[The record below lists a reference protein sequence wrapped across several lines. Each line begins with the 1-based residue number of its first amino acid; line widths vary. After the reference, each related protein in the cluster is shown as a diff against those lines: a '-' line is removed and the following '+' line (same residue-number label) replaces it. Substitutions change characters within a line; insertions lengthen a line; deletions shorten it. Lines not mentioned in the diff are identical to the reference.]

1 MKEERK
7 ATRQSYGE
15 ALKDLGKENS
25 RVVVLDADLAGA
37 TKSDIFKKE
46 FPERFFDIGI
56 AEQDMIGTAAGMAT
70 CGKIPFASTFAVF
83 ATRYFTL
90 SKYYDIIPIVKRIA
104 TRNQKTYRRGRTY
117 GQYRQQLG

>member
-37 TKSDIFKKE
+37 TKSDI
-46 FPERFFDIGI
+46 
-56 AEQDMIGTAAGMAT
+56 
-70 CGKIPFASTFAVF
+70 
-83 ATRYFTL
+83 
-90 SKYYDIIPIVKRIA
+90 
-104 TRNQKTYRRGRTY
+104 
-117 GQYRQQLG
+117 